1 MPFGTLTIGFD
12 DSVLRPRP
20 WTVMQAEWGSELLTT
35 LPPGRVLEVGAG
47 AGQIGLLT
55 VERHARKLVSV
66 DRSPAA
72 AEWTRFNAAAHR
84 IEVDVRC
91 AAMLEALAPDETF
104 VLITADPP
112 WVPQAVVPSFPEDPV
127 LAIDGGLDGLDS
139 ARDCVELIARHL
151 HAKGRALLQLGEL
164 SQVHRL
170 ETEIGQAG
178 LAVTEVRQTTGGVVV
193 ALAWGG

>member
-35 LPPGRVLEVGAG
+35 LPEGRVLEVGAG

-55 VERHARKLVSV
+55 VAGHGRSLVSV

-72 AEWTRFNAAAHR
+72 AEWTRSNAAAHR

-91 AAMLEALAPDETF
+91 AAMHEALAPDETF

-112 WVPQAVVPSFPEDPV
+112 WVPHAQVASFPEDPA

-139 ARDCVELIARHL
+139 ARECLQLIARHL
-151 HAKGRALLQLGEL
+151 HAEGRALLQLGEL
-164 SQVHRL
+164 SQVRRL
-170 ETEIGQAG
+170 ETEVGQSG
-178 LAVTEVRQTTGGVVV
+178 LEVTEVRQATGGVVT